1 MKKQLTIKNLLLV
14 TTSMGLIS
22 CVGQSSDP
30 MSKYADLK
38 VSQPTSQQ
46 SETQTEAIQ
55 KFNPPII
62 LNQSKLAD
70 LNLNG
75 PNVISHSNF
84 IENQESILYFSVVPR
99 SLDIK
104 RYSVE
109 ISEVRT
115 TSKIINE
122 KPLIFETDR
131 PNIFGLKWKPSSNI
145 INPGAN
151 NEPITITFQSRII
164 ETSKE
169 VLKNLVDTNDLLMSV
184 NKDSS
189 IPIITQKMGLENPID
204 EGSLAKFTIDIQ
216 DLASTSITNKNPEII
231 ISSYEHTNTEA
242 FLANGSI
249 YVNQVGLPQRS
260 TTDPSKWRF
269 FFNIKPDNLPLDK
282 DRKGIDNP
290 LAPSVGVCFYIRA
303 TSVINTYSIQQ
314 QVCFKARYAAQAPV
328 IVWEN
333 EALKEV
339 TSSVATVMKFKIA
352 SGNDLGQVEL
362 KDPQGQ
368 ISELSGSKELKCSS
382 EAGGKLS
389 SQVCELSWTP
399 ACVKAAT
406 TKKLTL
412 KIDNKTGSKQKSQIF
427 TKEFTVLPNEE
438 ACTKKPA
445 TKSTITPKSKSATST
460 STAKKTEGA

>member
-1 MKKQLTIKNLLLV
+1 MKKQITIKNLLLV

-115 TSKIINE
+115 TSKIIYE

-151 NEPITITFQSRII
+151 NEQSHLGPEQDHLAGPEPEAAALRRTIGHL
-164 ETSKE
+164 TS
-169 VLKNLVDTNDLLMSV
+169 
-184 NKDSS
+184 
-189 IPIITQKMGLENPID
+189 PGRPR
-204 EGSLAKFTIDIQ
+204 
-216 DLASTSITNKNPEII
+216 P
-231 ISSYEHTNTEA
+231 
-242 FLANGSI
+242 
-249 YVNQVGLPQRS
+249 R
-260 TTDPSKWRF
+260 W
-269 FFNIKPDNLPLDK
+269 
-282 DRKGIDNP
+282 
-290 LAPSVGVCFYIRA
+290 
-303 TSVINTYSIQQ
+303 
-314 QVCFKARYAAQAPV
+314 
-328 IVWEN
+328 
-333 EALKEV
+333 
-339 TSSVATVMKFKIA
+339 
-352 SGNDLGQVEL
+352 
-362 KDPQGQ
+362 
-368 ISELSGSKELKCSS
+368 
-382 EAGGKLS
+382 
-389 SQVCELSWTP
+389 
-399 ACVKAAT
+399 
-406 TKKLTL
+406 
-412 KIDNKTGSKQKSQIF
+412 
-427 TKEFTVLPNEE
+427 
-438 ACTKKPA
+438 
-445 TKSTITPKSKSATST
+445 
-460 STAKKTEGA
+460 